1 MNDRLAELQG
11 DVPSWAQEENTAA
24 IANEDHNG
32 AVDIEMG
39 NPKKKKKKQKKN
51 DDEPPPTNNNL
62 AWAMDDDDDD
72 NNATDNN
79 NNNNNNATTNNNDGG
94 QPAHMKQF
102 YQDVENIKSDISA
115 VTSATE
121 QITTLKDKAVLAT
134 SETEESQI
142 SDTIKTLVTNTNGR
156 AKKCKNMLGLLKE
169 ENSNLK
175 KEQAVKP
182 TDLRVRENL
191 VNTLLRKFID
201 EMKRY
206 QNSQQQYKT
215 DVKKKVTRQVQMIK
229 PDATDQEV
237 DEIMRSEGGREA
249 LYQQQILSGG
259 VNDQIKT
266 QYRAVAGKYQ
276 DVLTLEA
283 SVAELHQMFL
293 DFALLTE
300 QQGELLD
307 QIEYQVKTAA
317 DYVED
322 ANVDVYEA
330 IEYQK
335 KIRKKQCWIILIV
348 VVLVII
354 ILFSTGILEF

>member
-1 MNDRLAELQG
+1 MGGGFNKQNHKNAD
-11 DVPSWAQEENTAA
+11 DVQDFEW
-24 IANEDHNG
+24 G
-32 AVDIEMG
+32 
-39 NPKKKKKKQKKN
+39 N
-51 DDEPPPTNNNL
+51 DDS
-62 AWAMDDDDDD
+62 
-72 NNATDNN
+72 NNAGE
-79 NNNNNNATTNNNDGG
+79 AVPPS
-94 QPAHMKQF
+94 QPEHMKQF
-102 YQDVENIKSDISA
+102 FHDVEAIKSDISS
-115 VTSATE
+115 VTEATE
-121 QITTLKDKAVLAT
+121 RIMSLKDKAVLAT
-134 SETEESQI
+134 SETEEAKI
-142 SDTIKTLVTNTNGR
+142 SESIRKVVDGTNGR
-156 AKKCKNMLGLLKE
+156 AKKCKNLLGLLKE
-169 ENSNLK
+169 ENANLK
-175 KEQAVKP
+175 KEGKVKP

-206 QNSQQQYKT
+206 QNAQQQYKT

-249 LYQQQILSGG
+249 LFQQQILTGG

-266 QYRAVAGKYQ
+266 QYRQVAGKYQ

-307 QIEYQVKTAA
+307 QIEYQVRSAA

-322 ANVDVYEA
+322 ANVDVYQA

-335 KIRKKQCWIILIV
+335 KIRKKQCWILLIV
-348 VVLVII
+348 VVAII
-354 ILFSTGILEF
+354 VILFSTGVLP

>member
-11 DVPSWAQEENTAA
+11 DIPAWAQEEDVPS
-24 IANEDHNG
+24 NESG
-32 AVDIEMG
+32 GDIEMG
-39 NPKKKKKKQKKN
+39 KTKTGGNE
-51 DDEPPPTNNNL
+51 DFG
-62 AWAMDDDDDD
+62 WAKSDGDT
-72 NNATDNN
+72 A
-79 NNNNNNATTNNNDGG
+79 ANNDNEAPS
-94 QPAHMKQF
+94 QAEHMKQF
-102 YQDVENIKSDISA
+102 FDDVEAIKLDISA
-115 VTSATE
+115 IADATE
-121 QITTLKDKAVLAT
+121 KIITLKDKAVLAT
-134 SETEESQI
+134 SETEESNI
-142 SDTIKTLVTNTNGR
+142 SDTIRTLVEGTNSR
-156 AKKCKNMLGLLKE
+156 AKKCKNLLGLLKE

-175 KEQAVKP
+175 KEEKAKP
-182 TDLRVRENL
+182 TDLRVRDNL

-206 QNSQQQYKT
+206 QNAQQQYKT

-237 DEIMRSEGGREA
+237 DQIMRSEGGREA

-276 DVLTLEA
+276 DILTLEA

-307 QIEYQVKTAA
+307 QIEYQVRSAA

-348 VVLVII
+348 VVLLII
-354 ILFSTGILEF
+354 ILFATRILP